1 MSQRIYYGGNI
12 LTMDKDETSDYLI
25 TENGKIKNLGKGTPP
40 PLPVSAERYDL
51 KGRTLMP
58 AFMDPHSHISG
69 CAARFLQVP
78 LESCKTN
85 EEIKSAL
92 ETFLSQAALKAGE
105 WIFACG
111 YDSGRIKGRR
121 LTAEFLDKIVPEHPL
136 VVQYQSGHMG
146 IFNSAAMKI
155 LGVDKNTPSAE
166 GGFIEKAEDGTPT
179 GYMEEADFVSRLK
192 NIPMPGGEKL
202 LNAFTRARARRRQWR
217 AGRRAGRARRKG
229 APSPLPRTR
238 RGGQTPHGRRSVPR
252 YPRFRSLF
260 RGLSGQGEKL

>member
-12 LTMDKDETSDYLI
+12 LTMDKDGTSDYLI
-25 TENGKIKNLGKGTPP
+25 TENGKIKGLGKGTPP

-92 ETFLSQAALKAGE
+92 ETFLSQTALKAGE

-155 LGVDKNTPSAE
+155 LGVDKIPLRP
-166 GGFIEKAEDGTPT
+166 KADL
-179 GYMEEADFVSRLK
+179 SK
-192 NIPMPGGEKL
+192 
-202 LNAFTRARARRRQWR
+202 RRRTELRRDIWR
-217 AGRRAGRARRKG
+217 KRIL
-229 APSPLPRTR
+229 SPA
-238 RGGQTPHGRRSVPR
+238 
-252 YPRFRSLF
+252 
-260 RGLSGQGEKL
+260 